1 MMLTETFIHGGK
13 LNKLLR
19 YKLSVRLLIS
29 LCLLL
34 YASTGQ
40 AFWCTG
46 AKGVSH
52 LELNS
57 IGSCNV
63 ACHPD
68 AEKHQRNAPK
78 TDAETA
84 FSDIG
89 NDCFD
94 IHALDSVISS
104 SNKDC
109 FKNKPGLWDFVLP
122 DPIHSFSLNLRTGYR
137 SNQFLAFQLPPPQAL
152 TALRTVVLLH

>member
-1 MMLTETFIHGGK
+1 
-13 LNKLLR
+13 
-19 YKLSVRLLIS
+19 VRLLIF

-46 AKGVSH
+46 VKGVAH

-57 IGSCNV
+57 IGTCNV

-68 AEKHQRNAPK
+68 TEKHQRNEAE

-84 FSDIG
+84 LSNIDK
-89 NDCFD
+89 DCFD
-94 IHALDSVISS
+94 APALDSVVSS

-109 FKNKPGLWDFVLP
+109 FKNKPVLSDFVLS
-122 DPIHSFSLNLRTGYR
+122 DPIHSFGLNLRAGYP